1 MTVLRLATALLW
13 AGLTLTAQ
21 LNTGQISGKI
31 FDTSGA
37 VVPLVSVTVTSDAT
51 SAAQTTMTD
60 AGGYYSFP
68 SLARGSYK
76 IRASKEGFRPTER
89 SGVVVEAASR

>member
-1 MTVLRLATALLW
+1 MPVLRLAIALLW

-37 VVPLVSVTVTSDAT
+37 VVPGVSVTVTSDAT
-51 SAAQTTMTD
+51 SAAQTTTTD
-60 AGGYYSFP
+60 AGGYVAGGVDSGGGGAGLRGGRRSRLSCSWP
-68 SLARGSYK
+68 HRAR
-76 IRASKEGFRPTER
+76 
-89 SGVVVEAASR
+89 